1 MPYPAK
7 NIKTIV
13 GTPEESQPDLQLESK
28 YNPLVRITLAIA
40 GLLAVSLS
48 GNILQ
53 LVYVAVAFL
62 LLCLFLRLHFKSM
75 WRSIR
80 IMLPWTL
87 IFFTIHLG
95 FAYYTSPQLGLGF
108 VIKDELIVLL
118 RFIGLTGVMGILRD
132 GLDAQAL
139 VDSIKTLIDRL
150 RIRSRRAED
159 FLQTLRLILVFVPQ
173 IMEEYRNLEQLN
185 SALGFTAPN
194 TLKDKIKFYGGN
206 LLPVMSR
213 SLGRARQ
220 LGAVMSLR
228 GYGLAVPRG
237 QLTPLPLR
245 LQDGMAIAIISALLG
260 SAGCVF

>member
-1 MPYPAK
+1 MNNY
-7 NIKTIV
+7 NTIIRA
-13 GTPEESQPDLQLESK
+13 PEGSPSGQQIEDQ
-28 YNPLVRITLAIA
+28 YNPLVRITLALA

-53 LVYVAVAFL
+53 LVFIAAVFL
-62 LLCLFLRLHFKSM
+62 LFCLILRLQFRSM

-95 FAYYTSPQLGLGF
+95 FAYYTSPQLGLG
-108 VIKDELIVLL
+108 VTIKDESIVLF
-118 RFIGLTGVMGILRD
+118 RFIGLTGVMGILQD
-132 GLDAQAL
+132 GLEAQAL
-139 VDSIKTLIDRL
+139 VDSLKTLIDRL

-159 FLQTLRLILVFVPQ
+159 FLQTFRLILVFLPQ

-185 SALGFTAPN
+185 SALGFTNPN

-213 SLGRARQ
+213 SLTRARQ
-220 LGAVMSLR
+220 LGTVMSLR

-245 LQDGMAIAIISALLG
+245 LQDGIAIVIITALLG
-260 SAGCVF
+260 GAGCLF

>member
-1 MPYPAK
+1 MNNY
-7 NIKTIV
+7 NNIV
-13 GTPEESQPDLQLESK
+13 GTQETYKSDQQLECK
-28 YNPLVRITLAIA
+28 YNPLVRITLAMV

-48 GNILQ
+48 GNMLQ
-53 LVYVAVAFL
+53 LVYIAVVFL
-62 LLCLFLRLHFKSM
+62 LLCLFLHLNFKSM

-95 FAYYTSPQLGLGF
+95 FAYYTSPQLGLG
-108 VIKDELIVLL
+108 VTIKAELIVLL
-118 RFIGLTGVMGILRD
+118 RFVGLTGVMGILRD

-139 VDSIKTLIDRL
+139 VDSMKTLIDRL

-159 FLQTLRLILVFVPQ
+159 FLQTFRLILVFVPQ
-173 IMEEYRNLEQLN
+173 IIEEYRNLEQLN
-185 SALGFTAPN
+185 SALGFTNPT

-213 SLGRARQ
+213 SLTRARQ

-245 LQDGMAIAIISALLG
+245 LHDCIAIVIIATLLG